1 MRDNSSDLQDS
12 FSKEWVLGDSESKQT
27 FRHSLTDCTDIHRR
41 TKFSHDPNNT
51 AWANSTDSYGQRM
64 LQSHGWT
71 PGASLGARNKS
82 YTKAKGISHI
92 RVTLKDDNLGLGAK
106 SGPNVPQPGL
116 DAFQGLLGRLNGK
129 SDGELAKEQNTR
141 DGLRRANYAER
152 RWGGLHFIS
161 GGLLV
166 GDRIE
171 EPVEEHKPDSIP
183 TIEASETASNA
194 ISTRSTGTEAY
205 DTPSS
210 TVNTSSETIEVLK
223 GKKSKK
229 RRNLTSSDEESMTVH
244 DTGGNPDHASL
255 SAPRPDQDMSEAP
268 NSESSSDP
276 AKAQAKL
283 QRRAERAQRKL
294 DRQARKAAKRAMR
307 AEEATEVEAAPS
319 DVKSRNDA
327 SRTTV
332 TTLEQPTSLSRKT
345 EKYGRNAVRQRYILQ
360 KKMALA
366 DPRALNEV

>member
-1 MRDNSSDLQDS
+1 M
-12 FSKEWVLGDSESKQT
+12 GDSESKKIT
-27 FRHSLTDCTDIHRR
+27 GYLPFSSTDVRRR

-51 AWANSTDSYGQRM
+51 AWANSTDGYGQRM

-129 SDGELAKEQNTR
+129 SDVQLVKEQNTR
-141 DGLRRANYAER
+141 DDLRRVNYSER

-171 EPVEEHKPDSIP
+171 EPEEVHDSDPVSNVGTHEKAATPAKNTTSTSTEPDYS
-183 TIEASETASNA
+183 S
-194 ISTRSTGTEAY
+194 
-205 DTPSS
+205 SS
-210 TVNTSSETIEVLK
+210 TVTATNATIELSK
-223 GKKSKK
+223 EKKSKK
-229 RRNLTSSDEESMTVH
+229 RKKYIDSDEKGVTKIITKGDS
-244 DTGGNPDHASL
+244 DNSL
-255 SAPRPDQDMSEAP
+255 SLAPRPDQDASDGP
-268 NSESSSDP
+268 NSEGSSDL
-276 AKAQAKL
+276 ANAQTKL
-283 QRRAERAQRKL
+283 QRRAEKAQRKL
-294 DRQARKAAKRAMR
+294 DRQARKAAKRALR
-307 AEEATEVEAAPS
+307 AEEGTEAEAVPPDTKPQNDAAPAAAVIK
-319 DVKSRNDA
+319 VKQLTRSPGETGSN
-327 SRTTV
+327 
-332 TTLEQPTSLSRKT
+332 
-345 EKYGRNAVRQRYILQ
+345 GRNAVRRRNILQ